1 MPTDK
6 TTQEVVD
13 TAPAPVTSPMAE
25 TPMPEPEQADLA
37 PLRQVL
43 ATKAIPREVGTDIAP
58 GQMVWLPKDVA
69 AAEIK
74 AGRASDPGKAK
85 GGA

>member
-6 TTQEVVD
+6 TAQEVAG
-13 TAPAPVTSPMAE
+13 TAPAPVTTPIAE
-25 TPMPEPEQADLA
+25 TPLPEPEQADLA

-43 ATKAIPREVGTDIAP
+43 ATKTIPREVGTDIAP
-58 GQMVWLPKDVA
+58 GQLVWLPKEIA

-74 AGRASDPGKAK
+74 AGRATDPGKAK